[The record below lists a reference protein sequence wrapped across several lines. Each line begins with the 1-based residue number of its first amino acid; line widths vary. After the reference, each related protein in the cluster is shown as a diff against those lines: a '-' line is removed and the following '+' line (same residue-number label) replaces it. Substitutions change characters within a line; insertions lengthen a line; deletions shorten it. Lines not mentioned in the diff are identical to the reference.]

1 MEGNLASDQ
10 NSDKQDHDAGKSAIG
25 SGSSAKRIAANRRNA
40 RNSTGPKTASGKAR
54 SSRNARRHG
63 MLSISPCILGIESD
77 RAWREHRDELFRIIA
92 PVGYLEE
99 LWTTLLAVRIWNLW
113 RSLRQEAQL
122 PAAAIATAEQ
132 DLDESWEEGEGKP
145 LDPATVRATAEAA
158 SRVAE
163 FLRALPDMGDEER
176 IQTKL
181 AQDAVHFL
189 GDMRCDRAGNPVF
202 REVPK
207 SDNSSFED
215 RTAGLFRKAL
225 QVYAGAT
232 QISPEALRS
241 KCICFLQKMVENA
254 DDQESEAAG
263 KRARWELGLERE
275 RVRRILLEPA
285 LMEAMTRSQNGLERS
300 VYKAL
305 HEIQRFQAVR
315 RGTPVNPPEVLEVDL
330 TTPNGPSRRS

>member
-1 MEGNLASDQ
+1 
-10 NSDKQDHDAGKSAIG
+10 
-25 SGSSAKRIAANRRNA
+25 
-40 RNSTGPKTASGKAR
+40 
-54 SSRNARRHG
+54 
-63 MLSISPCILGIESD
+63 MLCISPCILGIESD

-99 LWTTLLAVRIWNLW
+99 LWTTLLAVLSGTSGEACARRPSFPPLPSPP
-113 RSLRQEAQL
+113 RSKISMNRRRKVRVSRWTPQPCARL
-122 PAAAIATAEQ
+122 PKRRLGSPNSLGPYPTWGTRS
-132 DLDESWEEGEGKP
+132 ESKRSSHRMQFIFLVTCGV
-145 LDPATVRATAEAA
+145 TVRAIRFFAR
-158 SRVAE
+158 SR
-163 FLRALPDMGDEER
+163 
-176 IQTKL
+176 KC
-181 AQDAVHFL
+181 H
-189 GDMRCDRAGNPVF
+189 
-202 REVPK
+202 
-207 SDNSSFED
+207 NSSFDD

-232 QISPEALRS
+232 RISPEALRS
-241 KCICFLQKMVENA
+241 KCICFLHKMVENA

-275 RVRRILLEPA
+275 RVRRILLEPT